1 MTWLHNLKWHQ
12 INIIPCIDQLL
23 FYSRKLFFQLAI
35 FYGFARN
42 SRRGLFLNIVFIRFI
57 RKAEYNKTGSKN
69 LRFLLPVICLF
80 ILLLLFFT
88 FPRQPMKASCMAATA
103 LSASLRSIRTEIFIS
118 EVLIMWIFA
127 PTE

>member
-1 MTWLHNLKWHQ
+1 MFDYDFYDFSKIIFEAHQKNPLKYA
-12 INIIPCIDQLL
+12 
-23 FYSRKLFFQLAI
+23 FYAKIEA
-35 FYGFARN
+35 APRN
-42 SRRGLFLNIVFIRFI
+42 SRRSLFLNIVFIRFI

-88 FPRQPMKASCMAATA
+88 FPRQPINASCMAATA